1 MLTRRQ
7 LSTIATK
14 EGMALHSIERDYVQ
28 TLFLYQLY
36 ASHSHFIFKGGTCLR
51 MGYQLNRYSEDLD
64 FNYYQHQHNVKDLLT
79 ETTSKLLD
87 FGIEGS
93 LRITYES
100 SQGIQGKLRYSGP
113 LYVGKEVSKGTTR
126 IDVSLRGEPV
136 DTNTKIYRPLYDDC
150 PTIPLHC
157 LTLDHIIAEKIRAL
171 IIRGKPRDLYDVWFF
186 HGQSTITKKLLNQ
199 KLQLYEIQFETVDI
213 EQTLEPIQKEWKQ
226 DMMPLLGTLPEVEI
240 IKKEVE
246 QFLSTIK

>member
-14 EGMALHSIERDYVQ
+14 EGMPLHSIERDYVQ
-28 TLFLYQLY
+28 TLFLHQLY
-36 ASHSHFIFKGGTCLR
+36 STPSTFIFKGGTCLR
-51 MGYQLNRYSEDLD
+51 MAYNLNRYSEDLD
-64 FNYYQHQHNVKDLLT
+64 FNYYQQQQNAK
-79 ETTSKLLD
+79 ETLEKTTTKLLD
-87 FGIEGS
+87 FGIEGT
-93 LRITYES
+93 LQITYES

-113 LYVGKEVSKGTTR
+113 LYMGKEASKGTIR
-126 IDVSLRGEPV
+126 LDVSLRGEPV

-213 EQTLEPIQKEWKQ
+213 EQTLEPIQNEWKQ
-226 DMMPLLGTLPEVEI
+226 DMNPLLGTLPDFETI
-240 IKKEVE
+240 TKEAK
-246 QFLSTIK
+246 QFLSTIT